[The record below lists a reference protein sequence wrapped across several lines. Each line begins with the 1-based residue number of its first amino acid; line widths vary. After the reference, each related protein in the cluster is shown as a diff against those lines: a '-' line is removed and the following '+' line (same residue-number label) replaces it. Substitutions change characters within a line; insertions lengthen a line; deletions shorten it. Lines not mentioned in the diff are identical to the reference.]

1 MRSPAPL
8 FTAGYKKIRRP
19 RTSPHG
25 GAGARKPAWFSLCLL
40 HRRLSRQASRS
51 VAVGS
56 GSDAPGCPK
65 EIQVNDVI
73 HDPARASLAGR
84 IARGPGAARAGR
96 PPGATGLPRVVVSN
110 QPGIAPGRC
119 IENKLGA
126 VRQRFAELFEANGAA
141 LADFFCCPHH
151 PRGSVPA
158 CPIDRVCRKPRP
170 RRLRRALASLGGGSE
185 WSRLIGNIPDDVEAG
200 RAARYG
206 KILVDCGRETE
217 SRIDAA
223 RTSQHG
229 GERDELKA
237 DIVMREAVRRRGT
250 RRAPPHVAERIAAPI
265 AIEPVSPYW
274 RLRGALHF
282 RVPFV

>member
-1 MRSPAPL
+1 M
-8 FTAGYKKIRRP
+8 
-19 RTSPHG
+19 
-25 GAGARKPAWFSLCLL
+25 
-40 HRRLSRQASRS
+40 
-51 VAVGS
+51 
-56 GSDAPGCPK
+56 
-65 EIQVNDVI
+65 
-73 HDPARASLAGR
+73 
-84 IARGPGAARAGR
+84 
-96 PPGATGLPRVVVSN
+96 PRVVVSN
-110 QPGIAPGRC
+110 QPGVAPGRC

-151 PRGSVPA
+151 PRGRVPA

-170 RRLRRALASLGGGSE
+170 RRLRRALATLGGGSE

-200 RAARYG
+200 RATRYG
-206 KILVDCGRETE
+206 TILVDCGRETE
-217 SRIDAA
+217 SRIDAV
-223 RTSQHG
+223 RTAQHG

-250 RRAPPHVAERIAAPI
+250 RLMPPHIAERIATSI
-265 AIEPVSPYW
+265 AMPPVSPYR